1 MSVEHFNTTHKINFK
16 FFNMEKEQQITNREN
31 RLKKEAKKQWLNG
44 KIKSMFK
51 KMSKRWK
58 KVTFGDCSSARLW

>member
-31 RLKKEAKKQWLNG
+31 RLKKEAKKQ
-44 KIKSMFK
+44 
-51 KMSKRWK
+51 
-58 KVTFGDCSSARLW
+58 